1 MQRLK
6 ATSPN
11 EENATLDYC
20 HAVDGECRKIDQD
33 KILLKSK
40 NMSDLHKIQEIM
52 IAMEEKTYTIE
63 QVLERIIGFYG
74 RFVAFS

>member
-1 MQRLK
+1 M
-6 ATSPN
+6 
-11 EENATLDYC
+11 ENATPDYC

-40 NMSDLHKIQEIM
+40 NMSDIHKIQEIM

-74 RFVAFS
+74 RFVPFS